1 MSLYSTVKIKLV
13 SVFFFPPKKNDL
25 HNLPCGCRTRLF
37 PPYNTKTLFV
47 AHPVYISYFLTRRQK
62 GQCSY
67 PTGTLLIECNQ
78 YILVI
83 LSAGPFFYLL
93 AQKLISQVT
102 FV

>member
-1 MSLYSTVKIKLV
+1 MCMLPHSIV
-13 SVFFFPPKKNDL
+13 SAIQHED
-25 HNLPCGCRTRLF
+25 T
-37 PPYNTKTLFV
+37 FV

-62 GQCSY
+62 GQRSY

>member
-1 MSLYSTVKIKLV
+1 MDARSAMRM
-13 SVFFFPPKKNDL
+13 
-25 HNLPCGCRTRLF
+25 LPHSIASAIQQDAA
-37 PPYNTKTLFV
+37 V
-47 AHPVYISYFLTRRQK
+47 ARPVYISSFLSRRQK

>member
-1 MSLYSTVKIKLV
+1 MRMLPRSIASAIQQEDA
-13 SVFFFPPKKNDL
+13 SVA
-25 HNLPCGCRTRLF
+25 R
-37 PPYNTKTLFV
+37 
-47 AHPVYISYFLTRRQK
+47 PVYMSSFLWRRQK